1 SVMKNHIREH
11 DVAARWGGEE
21 LAVYLPN
28 INVSSGERI
37 ARRLVRAIREN
48 TEPRVTISCGVSC
61 WSKTDPMPL
70 KMLVQQ
76 ADEALYTA
84 KRNGKNRLIIHQNST
99 AT

>member
-1 SVMKNHIREH
+1 MMSPRG
-11 DVAARWGGEE
+11 GGEE

-37 ARRLVRAIREN
+37 AKRLVRAIREN

-61 WSKTDPMPL
+61 WSKTGPMPL
-70 KMLVQQ
+70 KLLVQQ
-76 ADEALYTA
+76 ADEALYIA

-99 AT
+99 TT